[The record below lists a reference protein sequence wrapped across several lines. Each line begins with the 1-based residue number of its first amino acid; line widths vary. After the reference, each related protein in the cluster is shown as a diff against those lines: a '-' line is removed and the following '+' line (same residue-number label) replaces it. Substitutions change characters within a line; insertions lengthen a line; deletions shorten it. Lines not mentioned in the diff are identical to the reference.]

1 MGVNVYE
8 AIREMATKNK
18 IVFVHFRNVRG
29 CLPSFQEVFL
39 DEGDIDMHRA
49 MAIYRDAGFNG
60 PFMMD
65 HTPGFPQTDAGRAG
79 QAYAVGYIRGVIQSV
94 YR

>member
-1 MGVNVYE
+1 MKQFGKWLLKT
-8 AIREMATKNK
+8 R
-18 IVFVHFRNVRG
+18 
-29 CLPSFQEVFL
+29 LSSFIFAVSADACQVSKRFFL

-49 MAIYRDAGFNG
+49 MSIYRDAGFNG